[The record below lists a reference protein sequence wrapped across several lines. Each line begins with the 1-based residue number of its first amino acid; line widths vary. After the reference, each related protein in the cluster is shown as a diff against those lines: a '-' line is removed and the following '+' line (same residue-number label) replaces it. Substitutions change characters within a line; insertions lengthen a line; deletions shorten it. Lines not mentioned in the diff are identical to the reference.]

1 MLFVGAPKDLS
12 PERIQRWLD
21 DLPAGDIRD
30 AYRAAFQDPVVV
42 ASMRALFALTSSSR
56 RDGRAALKPCKRF
69 GARPVINAPA
79 MNAESF
85 EFTR

>member
-1 MLFVGAPKDLS
+1 MLFVGAPIDLS

-42 ASMRALFALTSSSR
+42 ASMRALLRSR
-56 RDGRAALKPCKRF
+56 RLLDDTAAEPR
-69 GARPVINAPA
+69 
-79 MNAESF
+79 
-85 EFTR
+85 